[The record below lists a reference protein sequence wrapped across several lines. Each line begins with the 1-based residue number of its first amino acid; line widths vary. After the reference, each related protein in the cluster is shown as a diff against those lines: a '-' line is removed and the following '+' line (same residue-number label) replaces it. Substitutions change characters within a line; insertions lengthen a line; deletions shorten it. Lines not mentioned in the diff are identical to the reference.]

1 MTYLFYLFR
10 YMINED
16 LIQDA
21 AFFDPRTFSKLKT
34 PGFMFPEGSLSKIAS
49 MAKVDVLDIQ
59 RKLIEFAQNYEAI
72 ANIDASIL
80 YQDCNDEF
88 FEEENENHTD
98 IEDDLK
104 CALSEKNRCKSCI
117 SCAFLYVYTLV
128 THTPNY
134 NDLYTVYK
142 VILSLAFTQ
151 VSCERSFSILK
162 SIKTRLRST
171 LCNDKLEAFM
181 FMNLERGMIVPHD
194 IIIDRLG
201 ATSTEMKRMLIG

>member
-1 MTYLFYLFR
+1 
-10 YMINED
+10 
-16 LIQDA
+16 
-21 AFFDPRTFSKLKT
+21 
-34 PGFMFPEGSLSKIAS
+34 MFPEGSLSKIAS
-49 MAKVDVLDIQ
+49 MANVDVLDIQ
-59 RKLIEFAQNYEAI
+59 RQLIEFAQNYEAI

-98 IEDDLK
+98 MEDDLK

-162 SIKTRLRST
+162 TIKTRLRST
-171 LCNDKLEAFM
+171 LSNHKLEAFM

-194 IIIDRLG
+194 IIIDRLC